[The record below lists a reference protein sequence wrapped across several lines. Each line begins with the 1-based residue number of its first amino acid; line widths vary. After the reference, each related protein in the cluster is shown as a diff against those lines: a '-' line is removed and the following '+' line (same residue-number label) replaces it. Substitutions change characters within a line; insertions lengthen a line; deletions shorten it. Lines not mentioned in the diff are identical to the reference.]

1 MSAAL
6 YDRLKTVTTGTIT
19 TMLLKKGIRRCW
31 MQGPMPLEGS
41 GRRIIG
47 PAFTMR
53 FIPVREDL
61 ATPESW
67 AKPISTRG
75 AIEAMPEGCIAV
87 ADAMGVTTAGIF
99 GDILTMRM
107 MKRNV
112 AALVTDGVIRDKA
125 GVLASKLPTWC
136 AGVAAPASVN
146 GLTFVGWDEPIAC
159 GGCAIFPGDI
169 IVCDDDGAVVIPQN
183 LLAFVAEEGPEH
195 ELMETYIVS
204 EVEKGAKLPGLYPM
218 NDESQGALRG
228 LEEKPLSRRARGS
241 RQCSSTR
248 QRSSASSRSR
258 PISSSSSASSV
269 RCCCARGLRARAGGS
284 RSAAWCCW
292 P

>member
-6 YDRLKTVTTGTIT
+6 FEKLRHVTTGTIT

-31 MQGPMPLEGS
+31 MSGPMPLAGD

-47 PAFTMR
+47 PAFTLR

-75 AIEAMPEGCIAV
+75 AIEEMPEGCIAV
-87 ADAMGVTTAGIF
+87 ADAMGVTSAGIF

-125 GVLASKLPTWC
+125 GVLASKLPVWC

-146 GLTFVGWDEPIAC
+146 GLTFVGWQEPIGC

-183 LLAFVAEEGPEH
+183 LLEFVAEEGAEH
-195 ELMETYIVS
+195 ERMETFIVN

-218 NDESQGALRG
+218 N
-228 LEEKPLSRRARGS
+228 EETKARY
-241 RQCSSTR
+241 Q
-248 QRSSASSRSR
+248 
-258 PISSSSSASSV
+258 
-269 RCCCARGLRARAGGS
+269 
-284 RSAAWCCW
+284 AWKKKG
-292 P
+292 

>member
-1 MSAAL
+1 MTTVL
-6 YDRLKTVTTGTIT
+6 YDQLRDVTTGTIT
-19 TMLLKKGIRRCW
+19 TVLLKKGIRRCW
-31 MQGPMPLEGS
+31 MHGPMPLAGS

-75 AIEAMPEGCIAV
+75 AIEDMPPGCIAV

-112 AALVTDGVIRDKA
+112 AALVTDGVIRDKV
-125 GVLASKLPTWC
+125 GVLASQLPVWC
-136 AGVAAPASVN
+136 AGLAAPASVN
-146 GLTFVGWDEPIAC
+146 GLTFVGWNEPIAC

-169 IVCDDDGAVVIPQN
+169 IVCDDDGAVVIPQD
-183 LLAFVAEEGPEH
+183 LLSFVVEEGVEH
-195 ELMETYIVS
+195 ERMETYIVS

-218 NDESQGALRG
+218 NAEA
-228 LEEKPLSRRARGS
+228 KARYEAWKK
-241 RQCSSTR
+241 
-248 QRSSASSRSR
+248 QR
-258 PISSSSSASSV
+258 
-269 RCCCARGLRARAGGS
+269 
-284 RSAAWCCW
+284 
-292 P
+292 